1 MSEFVVRINDE
12 LASRL
17 SRVASERYNGD
28 YNAAISDALLLLF
41 LQPIRPE
48 RRRLA
53 QVIYEMRE
61 QAKAAGGVSEKD
73 INLLVRECR
82 KGKKANL

>member
-1 MSEFVVRINDE
+1 LCKEMC
-12 LASRL
+12 
-17 SRVASERYNGD
+17 G
-28 YNAAISDALLLLF
+28 ALLLLF

-73 INLLVRECR
+73 IDLLVREYR
-82 KGKKANL
+82 KSKKARP